1 MNAFLSHID
10 MAPLFY
16 GVVLALGIFS
26 MLYKFMRGDYVA
38 LFVEAGVFI
47 LVFKLHG
54 GTLTGGLSAAV
65 CSLIVSLFY
74 KSFVRR
80 VRR

>member
-16 GVVLALGIFS
+16 GVILAIGIFS
-26 MLYKFMRGDYVA
+26 MLAKFMRGDFIA
-38 LFVEAGVFI
+38 LFVEASVFI

-74 KSFVRR
+74 KTFMRR
-80 VRR
+80 IRR